1 MGSISCDD
9 ALVPVVPGG
18 GVTAVKIAVLAESDH
33 ALRGLLEP
41 LSDRPIMTVRV
52 DRYRDVPFDDPV
64 PVRFARLDLDHNL
77 LLYLFGVTRSAPTP
91 VVDELLSGAVGVV
104 FAGAARPE
112 GLDLHGLPA
121 VQAPT
126 YGRVCSLGVVDRGVT
141 VGRAKYPLTS
151 LVQQAIARRRNPYPC
166 TPYFPRRLR

>member
-1 MGSISCDD
+1 M
-9 ALVPVVPGG
+9 
-18 GVTAVKIAVLAESDH
+18 TAVKIAVLAESDH

-52 DRYRDVPFDDPV
+52 ERHLDTPFDEPV
-64 PVRFARLDLDHNL
+64 PVRFARLDLDQNL
-77 LLYLFGVTRSAPTP
+77 LLYLFGVTRSAPRA

-104 FAGAARPE
+104 FAGASRPE
-112 GLDLHGLPA
+112 GIDLRGLPA

-126 YGRVCSLGVVDRGVT
+126 HGRVCSLGAVDRGVG
-141 VGRAKYPLTS
+141 VGRAKYPFTS
-151 LVQQAIARRRNPYPC
+151 LVQQAISRRRNPYPC